1 MHAQKPH
8 ERTILSGPTIHKR
21 TIVAAQQ
28 TTDCWRYLPPS
39 YVTRTDPKQHFTDIS
54 LRINCQVEC
63 QTTCAHDVITRSYIN
78 ELLRLRRRERL
89 ERVVLAGELARHAR
103 QRLAD
108 HVLHLAALRAAH
120 GRRQRQAAQTPPS
133 AHATRLDVALVEHTA
148 ADLSNTTQPA
158 MPGPC
163 SGHKTTFCS
172 CVVSFFILFKK

>member
-8 ERTILSGPTIHKR
+8 ERTILSGPTCTIHKR

-28 TTDCWRYLPPS
+28 TADCWRYLPPS

-148 ADLSNTTQPA
+148 ADLSETAQSAITA
-158 MPGPC
+158 
-163 SGHKTTFCS
+163 SEHVTTFCS
-172 CVVSFFILFKK
+172 CVIIKLLHTI